1 VPINLTGLRCHDGT
15 ADIGLAVG
23 RKTPTA
29 TRKRE
34 EALHAAIFAALRVR
48 DGKTVVGEGSPAR
61 WRLKEIA
68 D

>member
-1 VPINLTGLRCHDGT
+1 MRSKASSQAARRGWRRRSARIVFSARSGLQ
-15 ADIGLAVG
+15 
-23 RKTPTA
+23 
-29 TRKRE
+29 
-34 EALHAAIFAALRVR
+34 AAIFAALRVR